1 MLYDEHAYVH
11 HTQVHVKLGMRAA
24 EFIPAYDVM
33 VADIVDTSKVM
44 STADD
49 D

>member
-1 MLYDEHAYVH
+1 
-11 HTQVHVKLGMRAA
+11 MRAS

-44 STADD
+44 SAADD
-49 D
+49 DE